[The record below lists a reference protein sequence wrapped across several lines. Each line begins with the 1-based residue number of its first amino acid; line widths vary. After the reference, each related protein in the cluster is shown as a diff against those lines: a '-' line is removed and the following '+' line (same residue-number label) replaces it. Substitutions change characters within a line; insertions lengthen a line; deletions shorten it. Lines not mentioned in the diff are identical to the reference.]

1 MANRG
6 GPAAR
11 RHSLTDTLASPSS
24 VHKHEDEEGDQE
36 DEKGED
42 EEGGGKG
49 KGELVYLQRAVSG
62 ADSVHN

>member
-1 MANRG
+1 MANGG
-6 GPAAR
+6 GPATR
-11 RHSLTDTLASPSS
+11 RRSLADALASPRG
-24 VHKHEDEEGDQE
+24 VHKHEDEEGEQE

-49 KGELVYLQRAVSG
+49 KGELVYLQRAVLG